1 MFFIEGIC
9 LRLRSRLGYRR
20 IVRLWLRAAPHQD
33 KGEKDSANEQKEKQP
48 TGRLLKEF
56 RPNLPQIHLDS
67 FGCCRPSARTMRT
80 FHLLS
85 GARLLRP
92 PWLLPVIAKNAG
104 VVDFGGI
111 MPEASA
117 MDCV

>member
-1 MFFIEGIC
+1 
-9 LRLRSRLGYRR
+9 
-20 IVRLWLRAAPHQD
+20 LRAPPQQD
-33 KGEKDSANEQKEKQP
+33 KGEKDSANKQKEKQP
-48 TGRLLKEF
+48 AGGLLKEF
-56 RPNLPQIHLDS
+56 RPNLPQVHLDCS
-67 FGCCRPSARTMRT
+67 GCWRPSARTTRT

-92 PWLLPVIAKNAG
+92 PWPLPVIAKNAG

-117 MDCV
+117 TDCV